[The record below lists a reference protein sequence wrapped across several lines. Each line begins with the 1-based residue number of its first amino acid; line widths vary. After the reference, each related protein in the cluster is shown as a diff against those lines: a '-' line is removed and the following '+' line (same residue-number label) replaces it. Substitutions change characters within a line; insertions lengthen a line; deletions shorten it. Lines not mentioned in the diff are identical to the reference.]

1 MRAASH
7 GRAAALLATI
17 TSSPRLASGSA
28 PTIPGRS
35 TAPPTTAPPTTGP
48 PTAEVDA
55 AAADAKAAGAGI
67 SGACGGL
74 TPPAP

>member
-17 TSSPRLASGSA
+17 TSTPRLASGSA

-35 TAPPTTAPPTTGP
+35 SAPPTTAPPTT
-48 PTAEVDA
+48 EVDA
-55 AAADAKAAGAGI
+55 AAADAKAAGADI

-74 TPPAP
+74 TPSAP

>member
-17 TSSPRLASGSA
+17 TSTPRLASGSA

-35 TAPPTTAPPTTGP
+35 SAPPTTAPPTT
-48 PTAEVDA
+48 EVDA
-55 AAADAKAAGAGI
+55 AAADAKGADI

-74 TPPAP
+74 TPSAP